1 MLMRIIKAGVCIIR
15 LNRRMRWITLFVV
28 RNNPIYY
35 FFFLSKLLMNGA
47 VVVAATK
54 TCKGSP
60 PRMI

>member
-35 FFFLSKLLMNGA
+35 FFLSKLLMNGA